1 MKYRL
6 RSIFS
11 SIQGEGRHTGRP
23 ATFIRFAGCNFN
35 CPWCDTH
42 KHTKAMMTVHEIMA
56 KVHSFKNRTVILTGG
71 EPTVVI
77 GLRDILDALK
87 KDGYWL
93 ALETNGA
100 RRIPELELFDY
111 VSVSPKYFYRARYA
125 AETMV
130 READEVRI
138 VAEDALMAG
147 FCRQMRAR
155 IVAHDYFI
163 SPSAFATEKFTSAF
177 DLKKLHKDDIII
189 ETGYPRNDI
198 LYNASENQIAE
209 IKEKL
214 VSNSITKL
222 ITSFAKYLYILAT
235 K

>member
-163 SPSAFATEKFTSAF
+163 SPLEDRGKIHYRRAFELM
-177 DLKKLHKDDIII
+177 LKLNAASKTGDPAPWPPWALSIQTHKVL
-189 ETGYPRNDI
+189 G
-198 LYNASENQIAE
+198 L
-209 IKEKL
+209 K
-214 VSNSITKL
+214 
-222 ITSFAKYLYILAT
+222 
-235 K
+235 